1 MNDIDE
7 LEKRVEEL
15 RDKWFA
21 ARDAKDYDGM
31 TAIGKDFLGII
42 NCYFVALLDGQES
55 IEFDYDDREIQDLI
69 ELEMVETTE
78 MESKE
83 CLQVLEIYDSSFTYS
98 KEDSSDGN
106 SQVGDGTEITVYEVR
121 LCTFE
126 GIFELGYGPYI
137 GEGKYE
143 DEPDHE
149 SKRFEVS
156 YPLQQT
162 IIEYSISLAKA
173 IRLQLE
179 KEKEIKK

>member
-31 TAIGKDFLGII
+31 TEIGREFLEIVDRYI
-42 NCYFVALLDGQES
+42 AALMDGHEE
-55 IEFDYDDREIQDLI
+55 IEFDLEDREIQDLI

-78 MESKE
+78 MEKKE
-83 CLQVLEIYDSSFTYS
+83 CLEILDIYQTSYTY
-98 KEDSSDGN
+98 ERN
-106 SQVGDGTEITVYEVR
+106 VY
-121 LCTFE
+121 LNTFE
-126 GIFELGYGPYI
+126 GIFELGYGPCI
-137 GEGKYE
+137 GVGDYE
-143 DEPDHE
+143 DEPDHD
-149 SKRFEVS
+149 SKRYEVS
-156 YPLQQT
+156 YPFQQT